1 MALKEELKEFVKIFG
16 QNRKNYGVVSFSDKI
31 SLKLDSLEIFYE
43 NVIFSEFITVGGLM
57 FVNIDPLTELQNSQ
71 LNWYK
76 IRDGKGNLVNDDQN
90 WNKDWIVFANR
101 NDGAI
106 FYNQLDFAVYGT
118 INKLETYKLGDTFEE
133 FIKIL
138 RQCMKLQQDKYNMK
152 AQDETEATLPEF
164 LNDIQTI
171 LDSNN
176 KGIVNK
182 EFMKF
187 FFG

>member
-101 NDGAI
+101 NDYAI

-138 RQCMKLQQDKYNMK
+138 HQCMKLQQDKYNMK
-152 AQDETEATLPEF
+152 AQDETEAPLPEF